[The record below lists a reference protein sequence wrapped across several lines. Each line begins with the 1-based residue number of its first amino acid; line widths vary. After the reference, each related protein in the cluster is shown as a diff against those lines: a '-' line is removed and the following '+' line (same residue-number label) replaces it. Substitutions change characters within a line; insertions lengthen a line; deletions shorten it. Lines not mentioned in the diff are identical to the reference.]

1 MTPEGRIK
9 LAIRKVLDK
18 YQDHVYYFM
27 PVPGGYGKATL
38 DYLGFACG
46 IGFAIEA
53 KREGG
58 RPTRRQLV
66 AIDQIQKSRTKVF
79 VINSREA
86 VDELDQWLGEITLR
100 RDNLN

>member
-1 MTPEGRIK
+1 MAANPSSHQAPEGVTVEK
-9 LAIRKVLDK
+9 LLIE
-18 YQDHVYYFM
+18 
-27 PVPGGYGKATL
+27 ATL

-58 RPTRRQLV
+58 KPTRRQLV

-86 VDELDQWLGEITLR
+86 VDAMWEWLSSIG
-100 RDNLN
+100 